1 MEIEGKG
8 DGPVIG
14 LRVDFDAL
22 LNGLFGIEWA
32 ASAAFMVNVANIIA
46 AFLFIKVFLPEKVE
60 EIVE

>member
-14 LRVDFDAL
+14 LRADFDAL
-22 LNGLFGIEWA
+22 LNGLFDIEWA
-32 ASAAFMVNVANIIA
+32 TSAAFMVNVAIIIA

>member
-14 LRVDFDAL
+14 LRADFDAL

-32 ASAAFMVNVANIIA
+32 ASGAFIVNIVIIIA
-46 AFLFIKVFLPEKVE
+46 AFIFIKVFLLEKVE
-60 EIVE
+60 EILE

>member
-14 LRVDFDAL
+14 LRADFDAL

-32 ASAAFMVNVANIIA
+32 ASGAFMVNISIIIA
-46 AFLFIKVFLPEKVE
+46 AFLFMKVSLPEKLE